1 MSKYNVVLLGGSN
14 SMMKNGIKSGLE
26 QDNVHL
32 TNLALGASGSL
43 QNLYE
48 LKLPRNQKAIMEAD
62 TIITESNI
70 NDIEN
75 LNAYAKLKLEV
86 VIASIAYLYNELSKL
101 SKKVLV
107 LILPLYDKSYSDI
120 ETINNA
126 HRYWAKKHGFNVID
140 MHGFYEEKNVMD
152 FYMQGDKLHQIN
164 PIMKTLGQNI
174 ASYLDLLKG
183 QKNTN
188 ITETQKMYFT
198 ILSPKDMEGGEELE
212 VNEIKNSVFCEKA
225 FKIDKDIELK
235 FKEQYYNTFLV
246 GIHTWNNEKT
256 DIGGDFI
263 ASKMRIKTKDSC
275 IIKGSPNG
283 RIFHTINPILID
295 SQVTISLANKNTQMT
310 EGSEWL
316 NTKPKKILDYC
327 NLVDFF
333 VVSCEKLE
341 YESFLKEDIK
351 IEKEYDFNFLIPD
364 VVFIK
369 EAIEEYCGGIAGSI
383 SYYLLLI
390 KLGEAVL
397 KAPKRWYKGGYLWLW
412 YKVYQIKKKYA
423 KELKERE

>member
-70 NDIEN
+70 NDIGN

-101 SKKVLV
+101 NKKVLV

-126 HRYWAKKHGFNVID
+126 HRYWAKKHGFNVIG

-246 GIHTWNNEKT
+246 GIHT
-256 DIGGDFI
+256 
-263 ASKMRIKTKDSC
+263 
-275 IIKGSPNG
+275 
-283 RIFHTINPILID
+283 
-295 SQVTISLANKNTQMT
+295 
-310 EGSEWL
+310 
-316 NTKPKKILDYC
+316 
-327 NLVDFF
+327 
-333 VVSCEKLE
+333 
-341 YESFLKEDIK
+341 
-351 IEKEYDFNFLIPD
+351 
-364 VVFIK
+364 
-369 EAIEEYCGGIAGSI
+369 
-383 SYYLLLI
+383 
-390 KLGEAVL
+390 
-397 KAPKRWYKGGYLWLW
+397 
-412 YKVYQIKKKYA
+412 
-423 KELKERE
+423 